1 MARQDYAR
9 RKPKKQQRKP
19 AVSRWVMIFTLGVSI
34 AFLVGLWLLSQQ
46 PDDTNASAIVT
57 EKTKPTE
64 TVKLVPKKTD
74 KGQANKDTSATKGS
88 FDFYT
93 LLPDS
98 KVTPEQVEAY
108 VSTPKDPKKKT
119 NVILQAGSFRK
130 QADANRLRAQLI
142 LINMSNVVA
151 EKTVSSNSSV
161 WYRVRIGPFSNRSTL
176 NKAEDILAQQGIES
190 IRINKTT
197 N

>member
-19 AVSRWVMIFTLGVSI
+19 AVSRWVMIFTIGVSI

-57 EKTKPTE
+57 EKNNPTE
-64 TVKLVPKKTD
+64 SVSVANKKTD
-74 KGQANKDTSATKGS
+74 KAQAKKHASAIKGN

-93 LLPDS
+93 LLPNS
-98 KVTPEQVEAY
+98 EVTPEQVEAY
-108 VSTPKDPKKKT
+108 ASTPKDPKKKT

-130 QADANRLRAQLI
+130 LADANRLRAQLI

-151 EKTVSSNSSV
+151 EKTVSSDGSV

-190 IRINKTT
+190 IRINKAT

>member
-142 LINMSNVVA
+142 LINMSGTGSASGHLVTGLPLIKLKIFLLSRALNLFVLIKPLTSP
-151 EKTVSSNSSV
+151 ELK
-161 WYRVRIGPFSNRSTL
+161 PFAL
-176 NKAEDILAQQGIES
+176 EF
-190 IRINKTT
+190 
-197 N
+197 

>member
-1 MARQDYAR
+1 MASHDYAR
-9 RKPKKQQRKP
+9 RKPKQKKRKP
-19 AVSRWVMIFTLGVSI
+19 AVSRWVIIFTLVVSS
-34 AFLVGLWLLSQQ
+34 AFLGGLFLLSQQ
-46 PDDTNASAIVT
+46 PDDAKAGTIVAEKIKPTAAINST
-57 EKTKPTE
+57 PKPTE
-64 TVKLVPKKTD
+64 KAPD
-74 KGQANKDTSATKGS
+74 NNEAGGQKGN

-98 KVTPEQVEAY
+98 EVTPVQVEAY
-108 VSTPKDPKKKT
+108 ISTPKDPTKKT
-119 NVILQAGSFRK
+119 NVVLQVGSFRK
-130 QADANRLRAQLI
+130 LADANRLRAQLI

-151 EKTVSSNSSV
+151 EKTVSSSGSI
-161 WYRVRIGPFSNRSTL
+161 WFRVRVGPFSNRSTL